1 MAVCVL
7 CNKSDA
13 DRCGDHHAL
22 YAVSDD
28 SDVQRSGGDLPGS
41 RRNQILEMRDDE
53 FDTFETRMHYE
64 TLATHIWGYTLVALK
79 ALPPRFGLTGVW
91 MGFGVFNLLWLAG
104 VGVYLSIMQ

>member
-91 MGFGVFNLLWLAG
+91 C
-104 VGVYLSIMQ
+104 